1 MTSLLVNTY
10 VKMFFL
16 LSPFFAVSMFL
27 SLAGEI
33 DITEKRRRA
42 LRTSFSIL
50 VIVLIF
56 FFFGVQIFST
66 LGITLGAF
74 QVGAGALLFL
84 NAIALLSGK
93 KAENVVADD
102 DFSVVPLAMP
112 LIVGPGTIGTLFV
125 LGAELVSTEE
135 KLWACGGILLAA
147 LTVAVFLY
155 MATTIERMLGKK
167 VLAALTKVTGLVLVS
182 LAAQIIFTGIRAL
195 LGS

>member
-1 MTSLLVNTY
+1 MNSLLVNTY

-27 SLAGEI
+27 SFAREL
-33 DITEKRRRA
+33 DIAEKRRRA
-42 LRTSFSIL
+42 VRTSFSML
-50 VIVLIF
+50 VIILIF

-74 QVGAGALLFL
+74 QVGAGTLLFL
-84 NAIALLSGK
+84 NAIALVSGK
-93 KAENVVADD
+93 KTENIVGDD

-125 LGAELVSTEE
+125 LGAELVTRKE
-135 KLWACGGILLAA
+135 KLLACAGILLAA
-147 LTVAVFLY
+147 LTVSMLLY
-155 MATTIERMLGKK
+155 LATAIERMLGKK
-167 VLAALTKVTGLVLVS
+167 GLAALTKLTGLVLAS